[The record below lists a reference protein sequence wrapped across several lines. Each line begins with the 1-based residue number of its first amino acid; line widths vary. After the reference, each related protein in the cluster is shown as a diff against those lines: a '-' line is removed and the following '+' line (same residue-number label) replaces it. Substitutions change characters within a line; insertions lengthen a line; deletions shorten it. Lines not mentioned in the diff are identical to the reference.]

1 MDGEQIPW
9 IDWIN
14 EIIAAAEELKE
25 KGAQLAKDPSEDIQV
40 LHNMI
45 AISAAEWRD
54 GNKVNEGGPSMGKA
68 LGDEES
74 YSPAQI
80 YKPVWGK
87 DTSSVDVSI
96 INNPLV
102 PEFQNIDGDKL
113 MELISDDVSLAA
125 KAYVI
130 ILQNKRGYDI
140 WSTWDDFVTNPDTP
154 QYLDYAQQYSFE
166 SLNTPSDAVDPDR
179 LFTPDREPGTGR
191 LLQDG
196 KPLPVEK
203 RVTFSTKDN
212 RERQRRWLASVKLKG
227 ILSDA
232 IVEAINVD

>member
-14 EIIAAAEELKE
+14 EIIVAAEELKE
-25 KGAQLAKDPSEDIQV
+25 KGAELGKDPSEDIQV

-54 GNKVNEGGPSMGKA
+54 GNKVNQDGPSMGKA

-140 WSTWDDFVTNPDTP
+140 WSTWNDFVTNPDTP

-232 IVEAINVD
+232 IVKEINVD

>member
-1 MDGEQIPW
+1 
-9 IDWIN
+9 
-14 EIIAAAEELKE
+14 
-25 KGAQLAKDPSEDIQV
+25 
-40 LHNMI
+40 
-45 AISAAEWRD
+45 
-54 GNKVNEGGPSMGKA
+54 MGKA

-130 ILQNKRGYDI
+130 ILQNRRGYDI

-154 QYLDYAQQYSFE
+154 QYIDYAQQYSFE

-179 LFTPDREPGTGR
+179 LFTPQREPGTGQ
-191 LLQDG
+191 LLKDG

>member
-14 EIIAAAEELKE
+14 EIIVAAEELKE
-25 KGAQLAKDPSEDIQV
+25 KGAELGKDPSEDIQV

-54 GNKVNEGGPSMGKA
+54 GNKVNQDGPSMGKA

-179 LFTPDREPGTGR
+179 LFTPQREPGTGQ
-191 LLQDG
+191 LLKDG

-232 IVEAINVD
+232 IVKEINVD